1 MDQEL
6 NRLEQKVSRVV
17 EQCARLRADNI
28 DLRQQVAAQNDEIK
42 RLKEKLEESRSRLSV
57 LVEQIPG

>member
-42 RLKEKLEESRSRLSV
+42 RLKETLEESRSRLSV

>member
-17 EQCARLRADNI
+17 EQCSRLRADNI